1 MAIEELRERLKT
13 VDLLID
19 TWAPDEDDEYFSA
32 LVWERAA
39 LLKKLEAQRKTNQA
53 ADFKEDT

>member
-39 LLKKLEAQRKTNQA
+39 LLKKLELH
-53 ADFKEDT
+53 E